1 MSKAKSST
9 AGITTQNIILFG
21 IGLAVVSLLFYL
33 FFSAPTELIPPEKVQ
48 SAAGSHSGRNK
59 PASPKPEA
67 TTKAT
72 PAIPTTKP
80 NSTSGTNGSKPKPNT
95 PDKKAAKPAKP
106 PATPVSTDPAATP
119 PTGDTPA
126 TSSDPAATAPAAPAN
141 PESAPAPEYRR
152 PVWYRVGTYILQ
164 TLSIAYTGWLC
175 WRNCQSPKML
185 GGRNVWLGLGMGVV
199 SWGFGNL
206 IFGYLDLSTGKPPE
220 PPAIPDFFFVV
231 TYLLLSWGMALS
243 VIGKRLNLFP
253 KQWGIVGSVG
263 LFGLIFGI
271 YVTFFAGVKD
281 GAIELG
287 VGKLLAAFYA
297 LGDVWLLIV
306 ATILLLAYW
315 GGKAAQS
322 WRLLGGAG
330 ISMFIADL
338 GYNYSLNS
346 SGDKYQSGDWIEFF
360 WILAFVLWGM
370 GAALEF
376 DLSAQRSSSSRR
388 RSRNTMV
395 DE

>member
-48 SAAGSHSGRNK
+48 SAASHSSKNK
-59 PASPKPEA
+59 PAPPKTEA
-67 TTKAT
+67 TNKPT
-72 PAIPTTKP
+72 PAVPANTTKP
-80 NSTSGTNGSKPKPNT
+80 NGSNKPNPAGKPNAADKKGAKPKPT
-95 PDKKAAKPAKP
+95 PAANPDAPTVP
-106 PATPVSTDPAATP
+106 PASSGDVPAPEAV
-119 PTGDTPA
+119 TPA
-126 TSSDPAATAPAAPAN
+126 PTPEPVAAAG
-141 PESAPAPEYRR
+141 PEYRR
-152 PVWYRVGTYILQ
+152 PLWYRIGTYVLQ
-164 TLSIAYTGWLC
+164 TFSIIYTGWLC

-206 IFGYLDLSTGKPPE
+206 VFGYLDLVTGKPPE
-220 PPAIPDFFFVV
+220 PPALPDLFFVI

-263 LFGLIFGI
+263 LFGLAFGI
-271 YVTFFAGVKD
+271 YVTFFAGIKD
-281 GAIELG
+281 GGIELG
-287 VGKLLAAFYA
+287 IGKLLAAFYA

-330 ISMFIADL
+330 IAMFIADL
-338 GYNYSLNS
+338 GYNYSLNAN
-346 SGDKYQSGDWIEFF
+346 GDKYQSGDWIEFF
-360 WILAFVLWGM
+360 WILAFILWGM

-376 DLSAQRSSSSRR
+376 DLSAQRSGSSRR
-388 RSRNTMV
+388 RRNTMV

>member
-48 SAAGSHSGRNK
+48 SAASHSSKNK
-59 PASPKPEA
+59 PPSPKTEVTNKPTPAVPGSTSKPNGGNKPNTTGKPNGAADKKGTKPKPTPVASPASPDAATTPEA
-67 TTKAT
+67 AT
-72 PAIPTTKP
+72 LA
-80 NSTSGTNGSKPKPNT
+80 PNT
-95 PDKKAAKPAKP
+95 PTSTTEPITAA
-106 PATPVSTDPAATP
+106 
-119 PTGDTPA
+119 
-126 TSSDPAATAPAAPAN
+126 
-141 PESAPAPEYRR
+141 APEYRR
-152 PVWYRVGTYILQ
+152 PLWYRIGTYVLQ
-164 TLSIAYTGWLC
+164 TLSIIYTGWLC

-206 IFGYLDLSTGKPPE
+206 IFGYLDLATGKPPE
-220 PPAIPDFFFVV
+220 PPALPDLFFVI

-263 LFGLIFGI
+263 LFGLAFGI
-271 YVTFFAGVKD
+271 YVTFFAGIKD
-281 GAIELG
+281 GVIEFG
-287 VGKLLAAFYA
+287 IGKLLAAFYA

-330 ISMFIADL
+330 IAMFIADL
-338 GYNYSLNS
+338 GYNYSLNAN
-346 SGDKYQSGDWIEFF
+346 GDKYQSGDWIEFF
-360 WILAFVLWGM
+360 WIFAFILWGM
-370 GAALEF
+370 GAALES
-376 DLSAQRSSSSRR
+376 DLSAQRSGASRR
-388 RSRNTMV
+388 RRNTMV